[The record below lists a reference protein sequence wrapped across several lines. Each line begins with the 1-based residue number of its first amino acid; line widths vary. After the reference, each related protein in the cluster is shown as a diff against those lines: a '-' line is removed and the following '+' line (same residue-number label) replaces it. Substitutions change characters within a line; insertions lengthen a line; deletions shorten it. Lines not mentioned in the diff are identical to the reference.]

1 MQKKIA
7 FWFLQNEIMPFIW
20 LTNSWLKM
28 NKRRLNCMVLLF
40 IQDSES
46 FGFLSKTCSCIYN
59 YIVHTNNISLLLKSN
74 KTREYINP
82 EIWFIC
88 SRFVKTAYIDL
99 FAPLYR
105 VMSSKLYIY
114 RWWLSLA
121 RIGAHVTSTS
131 MSSKWLCK
139 NNFLV
144 SLQTRLLVDLENV
157 T

>member
-1 MQKKIA
+1 M
-7 FWFLQNEIMPFIW
+7 
-20 LTNSWLKM
+20 
-28 NKRRLNCMVLLF
+28 
-40 IQDSES
+40 
-46 FGFLSKTCSCIYN
+46 
-59 YIVHTNNISLLLKSN
+59 HTNNISLLLKSN

-105 VMSSKLYIY
+105 VVRSKLYIY

-139 NNFLV
+139 NTFLV
-144 SLQTRLLVDLENV
+144 SLETRLLVDLKMWHELRYRYVFTNRFCTCKLEASWTFPNNDRNV
-157 T
+157 SFQYN